1 MPAQDRT
8 TAEHYTWG
16 DGCDGWRLLSREDLS
31 VIEERIPPG
40 HGEVSHFH
48 TWARQLFYILSG
60 RLVLY
65 LPDESVEAGRGQS
78 FEVAPGIIHRVHN
91 PFEEDAVLLVISSP
105 TTAGDRTN
113 AQGAI

>member
-1 MPAQDRT
+1 MPAQGRE
-8 TAEHYTWG
+8 TAEHYVWG
-16 DGCDGWRLLSREDLS
+16 DVCDGWRLLSREDLS

-48 TWARQLFYILSG
+48 TWARQLFYVLSG
-60 RLVLY
+60 RLAIDM
-65 LPDESVEAGRGQS
+65 PDESVEAGPGQS

-91 PFEEDAVLLVISSP
+91 PFGDDVALLVISSP

-113 AQGAI
+113 IQ